1 MNDHMLEMVEN
12 KPVGLY
18 NFKEDRFLEE
28 NLVEKDTIHQEVME
42 EKLKAIIQSY
52 NARLIDNKMVVK

>member
-1 MNDHMLEMVEN
+1 MKDHMLEMVDN

-18 NFKEDRFLEE
+18 NFKEDRFLDK
-28 NLVEKDTIHQEVME
+28 NLIDKDTSYLWTME

-52 NARLIDNKMVVK
+52 NARLIENDMVVK